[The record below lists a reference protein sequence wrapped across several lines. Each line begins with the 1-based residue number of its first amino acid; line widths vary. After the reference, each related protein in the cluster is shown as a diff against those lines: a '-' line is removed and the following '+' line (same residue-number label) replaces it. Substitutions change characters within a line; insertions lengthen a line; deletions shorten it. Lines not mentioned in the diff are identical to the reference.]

1 MSVASEATAR
11 MLQLPPATDG
21 QIATINLFSARDQ
34 SWNRFWRMPQRS
46 GTAELIIEQEQ
57 FAAQFCGDLEAFD
70 RMETL
75 VCELAALE
83 PEAAP
88 TFLIAAQV
96 ACATHR
102 FSEARSSLQQA
113 VAKGAAADA
122 TDRLALAIDQA
133 TGENLHRVLAA
144 RRERAAQPGSWGE
157 LIPLG
162 ALLADL
168 GEFDEAERIYHQA
181 LQEYPD
187 LSPFALAWL
196 CFQLGMLWGE
206 TASEADP
213 ERAARWYR
221 SAIDYLPGY
230 VKARV
235 HLAEILLD
243 AQRHAEA
250 RALLEPVI
258 QSVDPEVPWR
268 LADEAA
274 CSGDS
279 AREAQ
284 YLHTAHQGFET
295 LLSKHLLAFADHGA
309 AFYTGSGG
317 DPVRAFDLAKLNLAN
332 RPTLRAFEQAYA
344 AALNVDDIP
353 AAIRLQED
361 ARARWESIKAFQFSS
376 LSAVGSAP
384 TGQDNPSAV

>member
-1 MSVASEATAR
+1 M
-11 MLQLPPATDG
+11 QLPPATDG
-21 QIATINLFSARDQ
+21 QIATINLYSARDQ
-34 SWNRFWRMPQRS
+34 SWSRFWRMPERS

-57 FAAQFCGDLEAFD
+57 LAAQFCGDLEAFG
-70 RMETL
+70 RMESLVSELTALVPEGADTL
-75 VCELAALE
+75 
-83 PEAAP
+83 
-88 TFLIAAQV
+88 LIAAQV

-102 FSEARSSLQQA
+102 FSEARSSLKQA
-113 VAKGAAADA
+113 VAKGAAPDA

-133 TGENLHRVLAA
+133 TGEDLHRVLAA
-144 RRERAAQPGSWGE
+144 RRERAAKPGSWGE

-168 GEFDEAERIYHQA
+168 GELNEAERIYCQA

-206 TASEADP
+206 TACEADP

-235 HLAEILLD
+235 HLAEIFLD
-243 AQRHAEA
+243 SQRHADA

-258 QSVDPEVPWR
+258 QSGDPEVAWR

-274 CSGDS
+274 CSGDGQ
-279 AREAQ
+279 RESQ
-284 YLHTAHQGFET
+284 HLRTAHQGFET
-295 LLSKHLLAFADHGA
+295 LLSNHLLAFADHGA
-309 AFYTGSGG
+309 AFYSGSGG
-317 DPVRAFDLAKLNLAN
+317 DPGRAFELATLNLAN

-344 AALNVDDIP
+344 AAGNVGDNL
-353 AAIRLQED
+353 AATRLQKE
-361 ARARWESIKAFQFSS
+361 AGARWQSIKAFQFSS
-376 LSAVGSAP
+376 LSAVDLPP
-384 TGQDNPSAV
+384 TGQHSQPVS